1 MAPIAAPATRLVPT
15 GERYLDQLAHL
26 VAEHGVAAFEGDI
39 ARLVVRLRAHGLC
52 SPLVTLLADRDAPPI
67 ARERALGHLLGR
79 LTEVEAR
86 RPSRVATS
94 AA

>member
-1 MAPIAAPATRLVPT
+1 MAPIAAPTTRLAPT

-39 ARLVVRLRAHGLC
+39 ARLVVRLRAQGVC
-52 SPLVTLLADRDAPPI
+52 SPLVTLLADHDASPI
-67 ARERALGHLLGR
+67 ARERALGHLLAR
-79 LTEVEAR
+79 LAEVESQHTTRA
-86 RPSRVATS
+86 ATT